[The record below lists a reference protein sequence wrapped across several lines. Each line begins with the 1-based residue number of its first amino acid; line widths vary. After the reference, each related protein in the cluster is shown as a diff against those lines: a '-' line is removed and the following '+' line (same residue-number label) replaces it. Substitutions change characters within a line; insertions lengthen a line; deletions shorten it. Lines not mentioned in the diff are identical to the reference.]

1 MIELYTK
8 VGNRIFKIEDDPFMK
23 FPGGELH
30 MKAAPKTFT
39 GKEIAWVSGTDLEDY
54 IKLAMWS
61 DTVEYQGGESH
72 AIIPYLPAARGDK
85 DVPAGA
91 AIYSELIAI
100 SRNLSSISY
109 VDAHSPTMPD
119 YLKTR
124 LPGIP
129 HRHYESHLIIPETGI
144 DIQTVIAP
152 DKGAATRAAQW
163 AEKLNAPLVQAGKT
177 RDPKTGKL
185 SGFECEEFDLPDYS
199 NVLIVDD
206 ICDGGGTFVGL
217 VDHLKAMGSKYNLI
231 RFYLFTTHGIYSNG
245 TDKLRSRF
253 SELWTTNTLESSSNA
268 SYVLDIKS
276 ELLKGI

>member
-30 MKAAPKTFT
+30 MKAEPQTFQ
-39 GKEIAWVSGTDLEDY
+39 GKEIAWVSGTNVEDY

-61 DTVEYQGGESH
+61 DTVEYQGGEPH

-85 DVPAGA
+85 DVPCGA
-91 AIYSELIAI
+91 AIYSELIAL
-100 SRNLSSISY
+100 SRNLASISY

-129 HRHYESHLIIPETGI
+129 HRHYESQMAIPESI
-144 DIQTVIAP
+144 FDIHTVIAP

-163 AEKLNAPLVQAGKT
+163 ANKLNAPLIQAGKT

-185 SGFECEEFDLPDYS
+185 SGFECEDFELPDYS

-217 VDHLKAMGSKYNLI
+217 VDELKTQPKHQLL
-231 RFYLFTTHGIYSNG
+231 RFYLFTTHGIYSKG
-245 TDKLRSRF
+245 TAELRSRF
-253 SELWTTNTLESSSNA
+253 SELWTTNTLASSNKA
-268 SYVLDIKS
+268 GYVVDIKS

>member
-8 VGNRIFKIEDDPFMK
+8 VGNRIFKIQEDPFMK

-30 MKAAPKTFT
+30 MKAEPQTFQ
-39 GKEIAWVSGTDLEDY
+39 GKEIAWVSGTDVEDY

-61 DTVEYQGGESH
+61 DTVEYQGGEPH

-85 DVPAGA
+85 DVPCGA
-91 AIYSELIAI
+91 AIYSELIAL

-129 HRHYESHLIIPETGI
+129 HRHYESQMMIPETGI
-144 DIQTVIAP
+144 DIQMVIAP
-152 DKGAATRAAQW
+152 DKGAATRAGQW
-163 AEKLNAPLVQAGKT
+163 ADKLNAPLVQAGKT

-185 SGFECEEFDLPDYS
+185 SGFECEPFEIDDYS

-217 VDHLKAMGSKYNLI
+217 VDHLKTDPKYMKL
-231 RFYLFTTHGIYSNG
+231 RFYLFTTHGIYSKG
-245 TDKLRSRF
+245 TAELRSRF
-253 SELWTTNTLESSSNA
+253 AELWTTNTLASSNKA

>member
-8 VGNRIFKIEDDPFMK
+8 VGNRIFKIEEDPFMK

-30 MKAAPKTFT
+30 MKAEPQTFQ
-39 GKEIAWVSGTDLEDY
+39 GKEIAWVSGTNVEDY

-61 DTVEYQGGESH
+61 DTVEYQGGEPH

-85 DVPAGA
+85 DVPCGA
-91 AIYSELIAI
+91 AIYSELIAL
-100 SRNLSSISY
+100 SRNLASISY

-129 HRHYESHLIIPETGI
+129 HRHYESQMMIPETGI
-144 DIQTVIAP
+144 DIQMVIAP

-163 AEKLNAPLVQAGKT
+163 ANKLNVPLIQAGKK

-185 SGFECEEFDLPDYS
+185 SGFECEDFELPDYS

-217 VDHLKAMGSKYNLI
+217 VDELKTQPKHQLL
-231 RFYLFTTHGIYSNG
+231 RFYLFTTHGIYSQG
-245 TDKLRSRF
+245 TAKLKSRF
-253 SELWTTNTLESSSNA
+253 SEIWTTNTLESA
-268 SYVLDIKS
+268 SKAGVVIDIKS